1 MWKRLGFF
9 GFMGL
14 LAIPGGRG
22 GSFAKADDVAA
33 VVSDWKDLTK
43 VQWRPTLAAAQ
54 AEAKEKK
61 KLVFC
66 YHLVGKMDAE
76 GC

>member
-1 MWKRLGFF
+1 MKKLVFL
-9 GFMGL
+9 GL
-14 LAIPGGRG
+14 LAILA
-22 GSFAKADDVAA
+22 GSVDGVRHSAKADDVAP
-33 VVSDWKDLTK
+33 VVSDWKHLTK
-43 VQWRPTLAAAQ
+43 VDWRPSLAAAQ

-61 KLVFC
+61 KLVFS